1 MGREMEDDRYR
12 IKRDLTIPLVAL
24 VATLAAVGAGV
35 WWATTSYTVSED
47 KILIAVVIPDAE
59 GADGAWW
66 GQQGE
71 ASVRFLRGIKEPLE
85 EVGFEVL
92 SPSDPAVLEAVE
104 GAQDRRELVERA
116 RALGAGVLL
125 TGRMEVASE
134 QALDGGAAVE
144 VILQGDLELLLTE
157 ADDEDIK
164 TIPARALQVGPDR
177 QDAVRVAA
185 QEASRLAFDEL
196 VAAIVSFPAVAALF
210 DKAQRTPEQAQV
222 ANAIEKARNFVDLRA
237 MEIQKRDE
245 VVAGVRA
252 QWGSEAVGPVPVEQ
266 LSPFGREDYL
276 VGVLPGG
283 VGVIGTVK
291 ERRTRMDLESF
302 KLVTEWQPERQDFI
316 GPGGAT
322 HAIFEAHNIFS
333 HPAMARGGAA
343 VAVVTEE
350 HGLGFSLRLV
360 KLDPATGQALGS
372 RVLLTVGGQRQ
383 LAWPEVSPDG
393 SRILFGIRDCA
404 RCNTGLELIQAD
416 GGGRR
421 EIFKADDWRGVGD
434 AQWVGEGASVAF
446 VIYHDERPRRF
457 MMAEALTG
465 EQRLVHENGEVSY
478 INERF
483 SPDGSLLAYVS
494 GGPEGRQLVV
504 RRMSDG
510 MVKPLTTDLHVK
522 RPSIS
527 FDNAL
532 VAFEATG
539 QGSPMDTSFVDPEV
553 AVVPVEGGEV
563 RRMTVNAVE
572 DRHLRWAPDRRE
584 IFFETV
590 IEDPQ
595 RGEPWVAI
603 RRLSVP

>member
-333 HPAMARGGAA
+333 HPAMAR
-343 VAVVTEE
+343 
-350 HGLGFSLRLV
+350 
-360 KLDPATGQALGS
+360 
-372 RVLLTVGGQRQ
+372 TV
-383 LAWPEVSPDG
+383 
-393 SRILFGIRDCA
+393 
-404 RCNTGLELIQAD
+404 
-416 GGGRR
+416 
-421 EIFKADDWRGVGD
+421 
-434 AQWVGEGASVAF
+434 
-446 VIYHDERPRRF
+446 
-457 MMAEALTG
+457 
-465 EQRLVHENGEVSY
+465 
-478 INERF
+478 F
-483 SPDGSLLAYVS
+483 SP
-494 GGPEGRQLVV
+494 RC
-504 RRMSDG
+504 
-510 MVKPLTTDLHVK
+510 
-522 RPSIS
+522 
-527 FDNAL
+527 
-532 VAFEATG
+532 
-539 QGSPMDTSFVDPEV
+539 
-553 AVVPVEGGEV
+553 
-563 RRMTVNAVE
+563 
-572 DRHLRWAPDRRE
+572 
-584 IFFETV
+584 
-590 IEDPQ
+590 
-595 RGEPWVAI
+595 
-603 RRLSVP
+603 